1 MKIVF
6 LSSALPD
13 LRWFKLYYTRSFP
26 AGRDNANRQFQTLL
40 ELLRN
45 NPHIGRAYEGERGVR
60 RYPVPRTPFTILY
73 RARPEQI
80 EILRVYDQRSN
91 FSNKNG

>member
-13 LRWFKLYYTRSFP
+13 LRWFKLYYTRNFP
-26 AGRDNANRQFQTLL
+26 AGRENANRQFQTLL

-45 NPHIGRAYEGERGVR
+45 NPQIGRSYEGEKGVR

-73 RARPEQI
+73 RARSEQI

-91 FSNKNG
+91 FSNKNS